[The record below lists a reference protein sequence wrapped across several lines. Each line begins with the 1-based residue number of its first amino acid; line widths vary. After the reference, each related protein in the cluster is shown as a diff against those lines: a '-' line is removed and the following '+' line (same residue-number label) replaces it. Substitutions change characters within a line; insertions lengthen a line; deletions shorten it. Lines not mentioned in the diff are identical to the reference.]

1 MHRRITR
8 RGSRR
13 GTRRRKQRGGNEIES
28 KITKIIQD
36 VQKDRLPRS
45 FQLQFTFK
53 GVSYSTRF
61 SLNFVELSKTAYAI
75 EFANDC
81 IEFNIEFYKSG
92 NKLHSYL
99 SRNSGKIA
107 CFSPRL
113 VTTIAPVPYTSVDV
127 LQTLATKFRILFQ
140 KMHIIDKIEIF
151 DYSAI
156 DYLVYML
163 PYRIL
168 RGLPAL
174 YEKYGYVS
182 EALNTFRTS
191 VLPTLTWNTL
201 ANTSSYE
208 KIVEEYN
215 KDKFEDDWKTHS
227 IPELLTNVPFEIEKY
242 NQISKTILENYISGD
257 YYASDIMKFTLDVS
271 SPKWKEWDAV
281 LEFVGFEEGNGGK
294 N

>member
-1 MHRRITR
+1 M
-8 RGSRR
+8 
-13 GTRRRKQRGGNEIES
+13 
-28 KITKIIQD
+28 
-36 VQKDRLPRS
+36 
-45 FQLQFTFK
+45 QFTFK
-53 GVSYSTRF
+53 GVSYSTKF

-75 EFANDC
+75 EFTNEC
-81 IEFNIEFYKSG
+81 IEFAIKFFKSRSD
-92 NKLHSYL
+92 LHSYL
-99 SRNSGKIA
+99 TRNAGKTA

-113 VTTIAPVPYTSVDV
+113 VTTIAPVPYTSLDV
-127 LQTLATKFRILFQ
+127 LQTLATKFRLLFQ
-140 KMHIIDKIEIF
+140 KMHIIDKIEIL
-151 DYSAI
+151 DYSEI
-156 DYLVYML
+156 DGLVYLL

-208 KIVEEYN
+208 NIVEEYN

-227 IPELLTNVPFEIEKY
+227 IPELLTNIPFEIEKY
-242 NQISKTILENYISGD
+242 NQISKNILSNYITGS
-257 YYASDIMKFTLDVS
+257 YYASDIMKFTLDMS
-271 SPKWKEWDAV
+271 STKWKEWDAA
-281 LEFVGFEEGNGGK
+281 LEYVGFEELHNPGDIGK

>member
-1 MHRRITR
+1 M
-8 RGSRR
+8 
-13 GTRRRKQRGGNEIES
+13 
-28 KITKIIQD
+28 
-36 VQKDRLPRS
+36 QKDRLPRS

-53 GVSYSTRF
+53 GVSYSTQF
-61 SLNFVELSKTAYAI
+61 SLNFVELNKTAYLI
-75 EFANDC
+75 EFTNGC
-81 IEFNIEFYKSG
+81 VEIIIKFFKSG
-92 NKLHSYL
+92 SDLHSYL
-99 SRNSGKIA
+99 TRNSYKTA

-113 VTTIAPVPYTSVDV
+113 VTTIAPIPYTSVDV

-140 KMHIIDKIEIF
+140 KMHIIDKIEIL
-151 DYSAI
+151 DYSEI
-156 DYLVYML
+156 DGLVYLL

-191 VLPTLTWNTL
+191 VLPTLSWNTL
-201 ANTSSYE
+201 TNTSSYE

-227 IPELLTNVPFEIEKY
+227 IPELLTNIPFEIEKF
-242 NQISKTILENYISGD
+242 NQISKNILSNYITGN
-257 YYASDIMKFTLDVS
+257 YYTSDIMKFTLDPE
-271 SPKWKEWDAV
+271 SPKWKEWDGA
-281 LEFVGFEEGNGGK
+281 LEFVGFEEVDGVGGK